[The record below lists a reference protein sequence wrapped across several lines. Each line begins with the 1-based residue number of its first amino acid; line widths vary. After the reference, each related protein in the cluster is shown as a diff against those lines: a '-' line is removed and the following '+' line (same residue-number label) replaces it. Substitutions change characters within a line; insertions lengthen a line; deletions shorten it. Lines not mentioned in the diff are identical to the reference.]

1 VLDHPQMAEPAKRST
16 MAQSSAG
23 LRPQISATVPY
34 TGATAA
40 LVSRYAEP
48 IHTEAVED
56 RSWLE
61 MDGSAVVMIEKS
73 SAARNRVNW

>member
-1 VLDHPQMAEPAKRST
+1 MAEPAKRST

-73 SAARNRVNW
+73 SAARNRVDW

>member
-1 VLDHPQMAEPAKRST
+1 LDHPQMAEPAKRST

>member
-61 MDGSAVVMIEKS
+61 MDGSAVVMMEKS